1 MNSASQ
7 IDYHNFGIR
16 CIPNLI
22 IRVICFSYLSD
33 GSFACPLIRFALYSS
48 QRVHLLPGYPNNASD
63 TILVAFYIQQP
74 LGLFVGNQSVLPSS
88 TLLNIVLKHKSE
100 IGSAIGAN
108 ISKVEA
114 LSGSPSTP
122 RADTLRPVQLT
133 SDKDDWKWII
143 VGVLGGGL
151 VLLLP
156 VVTIVIIKLSR

>member
-1 MNSASQ
+1 M
-7 IDYHNFGIR
+7 
-16 CIPNLI
+16 
-22 IRVICFSYLSD
+22 ICFSYLSD

-63 TILVAFYIQQP
+63 TILVAFYVQQP